1 MHTAFYVSFNFGTQN
16 GKQIEIFTDIFDSFL
31 NTIVLSLRYF
41 ETFWDSTELIS
52 AISNEIISIVSYFF
66 CYLAIE
72 KETKFK
78 NSKMYII
85 NFRFCSLSIL

>member
-1 MHTAFYVSFNFGTQN
+1 MHIAFYVSFNFGTQN

-66 CYLAIE
+66 VILQL
-72 KETKFK
+72 KK
-78 NSKMYII
+78 NQ
-85 NFRFCSLSIL
+85 SLKIQKCT